1 MPKLSQELIDSIVRG
16 YNADPFA
23 VLGPHRSSDADQPS
37 TAVRVYLP
45 WAQTLQVVKHGGETH
60 EASRIHPAGFF
71 EAVIPGDQAFG
82 YTLRA
87 TNEAGDS
94 VELHDPYS
102 FGPCLSDFDL
112 HLIREGNHF
121 RTYEKLGAHLLDVN
135 GVRGVHF
142 AVWAPNAQRVS
153 VVGDFSHW
161 DPTRYPMRQHPG
173 AGIWEIFIPGLV
185 VGEAYKYHIR
195 SRYNHYEVEKS
206 DPYGFYAEQRPRTAS
221 RVFDIGNYEW
231 GDGGWMQDR
240 ARHNALDAPMSI
252 YEVHL
257 GGWRRRVEEQNRVFS
272 YRELAHELVDYV
284 KMLGY
289 THIEL
294 MPLSEH
300 PFDGSW
306 GYQTIGYYA
315 VTSRYGTPTDFMY
328 FVDVCHQNGMG
339 VFLDWVPAH
348 FPKDEHGLNYF
359 DGTHLYEH
367 ADPRMGEHPD
377 WGTLVFNFGR
387 NEVRNFLLSNALY
400 WLDKYHIDG
409 LRVDAVASMLYLDY
423 SRQPG
428 QWVPNK
434 YGGRENLEAID
445 FLKRFNE
452 LVHMEYPTA
461 VTMAEESTDWPMVT
475 KPTFLGGLG
484 FDLKWNM
491 GWMNDM
497 LRYMEQD
504 PVYRRYHHNLITFS
518 LMYAF
523 SEQFLLPLS
532 HDEVVHLKK
541 SLLQKMPGDDWQKF
555 ANLRALFG
563 YMFTHPGKKL
573 VFMGGEFGQ
582 RTEFNEQRS
591 LDWHELG
598 NALNGRMLVFMR
610 DLLHAYKGEPALHQ
624 ADFSWEGF
632 QWLNAN
638 DSDNSIISFVR
649 RSKAPD
655 DMVVVVCNFT
665 PMPRYNYR
673 VPAPRPGYYREIL
686 NSDSSAYG
694 GSNMGNAG
702 GLDTAEDPWS
712 EGGCALYLTVPPLA
726 VLMLKPDP
734 MPQAETVEVE
744 EVGDAPVLEAATEV
758 ESPQVTAPVADTAN
772 AALEPALRDLN
783 LEIGEAEKRKD
794 LDYLGRVLADDLT
807 LVDEQGDTLG
817 KQQYLDRVK
826 SPSHNI
832 EMVGSEVIGVNERGN
847 TADVELEVTVRGT
860 QGKEAVQGT
869 YRHARTFVRREGRW
883 QVTKWVVTKIAEQ

>member
-1 MPKLSQELIDSIVRG
+1 MSELSPQLIDAIVGG
-16 YNADPFA
+16 YNGDPFA
-23 VLGPHRSSDADQPS
+23 VLGPHRTTRDAKET

-45 WAQTLQVVKHGGETH
+45 WAQAVQVVKHKGETY
-60 EASRIHPAGFF
+60 EASRLHLSGFF
-71 EAVIPGDQAFG
+71 EAIIPGDEHFG

-87 TNEAGDS
+87 TDDAGSTVD
-94 VELHDPYS
+94 LHDPYS

-121 RTYEKLGAHLLDVN
+121 RTYEKLGAHVLEVN

-153 VVGDFSHW
+153 VVGDFNRW
-161 DPTRYPMRQHPG
+161 DASIYPMRQHPG
-173 AGIWEIFIPGLV
+173 FGIWEIFIPGLV
-185 VGEAYKYHIR
+185 EGEAYKYHIR
-195 SRYNHYEVEKS
+195 SLHNNYEVEKA

-221 RVFDIGNYEW
+221 RVFDLSGYEW
-231 GDGGWMQDR
+231 GDGEWMQDR
-240 ARHNALDAPMSI
+240 SKYNGLDAPISI

-257 GGWRRRVEEQNRVFS
+257 GGWRRKVQEENRVFS

-300 PFDGSW
+300 PYDGSW

-315 VTSRYGTPTDFMY
+315 VTSRYGTPKDFMY
-328 FVDVCHQNGMG
+328 LVDVCHQNGIG
-339 VFLDWVPAH
+339 VFIDWVPAH
-348 FPKDEHGLNYF
+348 FPKDVHGLNYF

-367 ADPRMGEHPD
+367 ADPRIGEHPD

-387 NEVRNFLLSNALY
+387 NEVRNFLLSNALF

-428 QWVPNK
+428 QWVPNRF
-434 YGGRENLEAID
+434 GGRENLEAVD

-452 LVHMEYPTA
+452 LVHLEYPSA
-461 VTMAEESTDWPMVT
+461 LTMAEESTAWPMVT

-484 FDLKWNM
+484 FDMKWNM

-497 LRYMEQD
+497 LKYMEQD

-523 SEQFLLPLS
+523 NEQFLLPLS

-541 SLLQKMPGDDWQKF
+541 SLLGKMPGDEWRKF

-573 VFMGGEFGQ
+573 LFMGGEFGQ

-591 LDWHELG
+591 LDWHELS
-598 NALNGRMLVFMR
+598 NEPNGRLLVFMR
-610 DLLHAYKGEPALHQ
+610 DLLHAYRNQPALYEV
-624 ADFSWEGF
+624 DFSWEGF
-632 QWLNAN
+632 QWLIAN
-638 DSDNSIISFVR
+638 DSDNSIIAFAR
-649 RSKAPD
+649 KAKDPD

-665 PMPRYNYR
+665 PLPRYNYR
-673 VPAPRPGYYREIL
+673 LPVPRNGYYREIL
-686 NSDSSAYG
+686 NSDSSAYW
-694 GSNMGNAG
+694 GSNVGNAG
-702 GLDTAEDPWS
+702 GLETVPDPWS
-712 EGGCALYLTVPPLA
+712 EGDCALYLTVPPLS
-726 VLMLKPDP
+726 VLLLKPDP
-734 MPQAETVEVE
+734 LPATEPVEAAQAW
-744 EVGDAPVLEAATEV
+744 EAATEA
-758 ESPQVTAPVADTAN
+758 ESPQAIAPTPETAN
-772 AALEPALRDLN
+772 AAFEPTLRDLN
-783 LEIGEAEKRKD
+783 LEIGHAEQRKD
-794 LDYLGRVLADDLT
+794 VDYLAGVLSDDLT
-807 LVDEQGDTLG
+807 YVDAQGKTFG
-817 KQQYLDRVK
+817 KPEYLA
-826 SPSHNI
+826 SIATPSHKL
-832 EMVGSEVIGVNERGN
+832 ESVASEVIGVNVTGD
-847 TADVELEVTVRGT
+847 TADVVLEVTV
-860 QGKEAVQGT
+860 QGKQGRKSLKGT
-869 YRHARTFVRREGRW
+869 FRHARTFVRRQGSW
-883 QVTKWVVTKIAEQ
+883 QVANWVITKIAAQ